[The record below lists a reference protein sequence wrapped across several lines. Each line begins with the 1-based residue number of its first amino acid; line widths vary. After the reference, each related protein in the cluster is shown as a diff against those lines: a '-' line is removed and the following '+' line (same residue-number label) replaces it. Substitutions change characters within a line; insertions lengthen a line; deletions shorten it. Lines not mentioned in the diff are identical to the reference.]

1 MQVPTSDPRILDLD
15 KAASA
20 FSEARVPGR
29 LERCDAAGDDI
40 VVVVDY
46 AHTPDALERALST
59 LKLLRPAGSSPRRL
73 ICVFGCGGDRD
84 PQKRAPMGRAVAA
97 LADVAVVTNDNP
109 RSEDPAAIVDAILP
123 GLEGARAV
131 VVELDRRRAIAGA
144 IQGARA
150 GDVVLVA
157 GKGHETYQIVGDEI
171 RHFDDREEVRAA
183 LAERRKKGG
192 GS

>member
-1 MQVPTSDPRILDLD
+1 
-15 KAASA
+15 
-20 FSEARVPGR
+20 
-29 LERCDAAGDDI
+29 
-40 VVVVDY
+40 
-46 AHTPDALERALST
+46 
-59 LKLLRPAGSSPRRL
+59 
-73 ICVFGCGGDRD
+73 
-84 PQKRAPMGRAVAA
+84 KRAPMGRAVAA

-157 GKGHETYQIVGDEI
+157 GKGHETYQIDGHAFVEQAEARGARTMVVSRDDLAAEKAIVRVSDTKKALGDLA
-171 RHFDDREEVRAA
+171 RAHRA
-183 LAERRKKGG
+183 RWDGTLVAITGSAGKTTTKNVLARMLGAVAG
-192 GS
+192 DAVHASAGNLNNDLG